1 MPHLQTAWLEV
12 ARKYACLT
20 QKELS
25 QLAGISQASLSKIE
39 AGISLPSRDVVETL
53 ADAMGVPLGLLHS
66 TVAVL
71 APEHALPRTRKA
83 TKKQV
88 DRFWACQNILRLSVA
103 RLLESVE
110 IDADFELPAMKPSRY
125 DGGAAEIAARIRS
138 GWEIPPGPIDDL
150 VSLIEAAGVLVFRF
164 DFGIDAIDGISHPSR
179 GGLPPMIF
187 LNARHP
193 GCRQRFTA
201 AHELG
206 HLVMHRVVDDTAES
220 EANEFASAFLMPD
233 RDIAASLAPPVRLQK
248 IALLKPLWGVSMAA
262 LLRKSRDIGYMSD
275 SQYRR
280 ACIQMRKYGKTEPVP
295 LVPEEPRM
303 VRDLAKH
310 HLDVLGYSPD
320 ELLEAALVPSRAWE
334 HRSVFGLPDPP
345 KVAKMKL
352 VATIDPKS
360 SPRRTRRG
368 QLQLLNSPSSDD
380 CADGS

>member
-138 GWEIPPGPIDDL
+138 GWEIPPGPDRPGH
-150 VSLIEAAGVLVFRF
+150 AGV
-164 DFGIDAIDGISHPSR
+164 P
-179 GGLPPMIF
+179 
-187 LNARHP
+187 
-193 GCRQRFTA
+193 
-201 AHELG
+201 
-206 HLVMHRVVDDTAES
+206 
-220 EANEFASAFLMPD
+220 
-233 RDIAASLAPPVRLQK
+233 
-248 IALLKPLWGVSMAA
+248 
-262 LLRKSRDIGYMSD
+262 
-275 SQYRR
+275 
-280 ACIQMRKYGKTEPVP
+280 
-295 LVPEEPRM
+295 
-303 VRDLAKH
+303 
-310 HLDVLGYSPD
+310 
-320 ELLEAALVPSRAWE
+320 
-334 HRSVFGLPDPP
+334 
-345 KVAKMKL
+345 
-352 VATIDPKS
+352 
-360 SPRRTRRG
+360 
-368 QLQLLNSPSSDD
+368 
-380 CADGS
+380 